1 MKENKKTKT
10 KVKVKTIEKIVRLIK
25 GMSEKMT

>member
-10 KVKVKTIEKIVRLIK
+10 KIKVKTIEKIVRLIK

>member
-10 KVKVKTIEKIVRLIK
+10 KIKVKTIEKIVHLIK